1 MRIPLN
7 EYLYAIVKSNDGFL
21 ELKTI
26 RLELDS
32 EPTKDELAEHH
43 SYSMCLGEQYCSDL
57 PFIPYQ
63 NRNTGYGITN
73 IADRRIAI
81 AFAQTTKRIK
91 SEYDVVAVSHRLGGW
106 KSFEWQYNDDI
117 TFRIH
122 SNFGYGSASYLMS
135 QFFYKGL
142 QLTPY
147 SQYIRYRYSNYS
159 DLMRYTYDYALS
171 YDEWRSLML
180 DTLDFYNAV
189 CNQKEHK
196 VFTWI
201 ENHLRTMVDGL
212 TRLMNSNNTFTFYR
226 RDGQIADEVNGDE
239 LICVKADKI
248 SGAVDFIKNICNLP
262 VQVNPDFYIQ
272 KLEGIFTKFTSY
284 ANSKMAELAVNIS
297 SLERQID
304 ELNHSSLLSMY
315 DRLRSRNYYKQEWY
329 MDSNKKKMFRYLL
342 EIRNRLG
349 IEKES
354 VRPALKELD
363 ELLKTRENLK
373 SQLSHANHI
382 FTVLSD
388 AVKKI
393 DKHISEQ
400 AIENVA

>member
-57 PFIPYQ
+57 PFISYK
-63 NRNTGYGITN
+63 NREYGISNTS
-73 IADRRIAI
+73 DRRTAT
-81 AFAQTTKRIK
+81 AFAQTTNRIQ

-106 KSFEWQYNDDI
+106 KSFNWQYNNDI

-159 DLMRYTYDYALS
+159 DLIRYTYDYALR
-171 YDEWRSLML
+171 YDEWRTLMK

-196 VFTWI
+196 IFTWI

-212 TRLMNSNNTFTFYR
+212 VALMGSKYSFTFYR
-226 RDGQIADEVNGDE
+226 RDGHIVDEVTGDE
-239 LICVKADKI
+239 LVCVKAEKI
-248 SGAVDFIKNICNLP
+248 SGAVDFIKNISNLP
-262 VQVNPDFYIQ
+262 VQVNPDSYIQ
-272 KLEGIFTKFTSY
+272 KLEGIFTEFTSY
-284 ANSKMAELAVNIS
+284 ATSKMAELSGRIS
-297 SLERQID
+297 SLEQEID
-304 ELNHSSLLSMY
+304 ELNHTSLLSIY
-315 DRLRSRNYYKQEWY
+315 DRLRSRNYYKKEWY
-329 MDSNKKKMFRYLL
+329 MNSNKKKMFRYLL
-342 EIRNRLG
+342 EIRNRMG
-349 IEKES
+349 IKTES
-354 VRPALKELD
+354 IRPALKELN
-363 ELLKTRENLK
+363 ELLESRDNLK
-373 SQLSHANHI
+373 SQLRHSNHI

-393 DKHISEQ
+393 DKHMSEHE
-400 AIENVA
+400 IDNVA

>member
-43 SYSMCLGEQYCSDL
+43 SYSVCLGEQYCSDL
-57 PFIPYQ
+57 PFISYK
-63 NRNTGYGITN
+63 NREYGISNTS
-73 IADRRIAI
+73 DRRTAI
-81 AFAQTTKRIK
+81 AFAQTTNRIQ

-106 KSFEWQYNDDI
+106 KSFDWQYNDDI

-159 DLMRYTYDYALS
+159 DLIRYTYDYALR
-171 YDEWRSLML
+171 YDEWRSLMQ

-196 VFTWI
+196 IFTWI

-212 TRLMNSNNTFTFYR
+212 ATLMGSKYSFTFYR
-226 RDGQIADEVNGDE
+226 RYGQIADEVTGDE
-239 LICVKADKI
+239 LICVKAEKI
-248 SGAVDFIKNICNLP
+248 SGAVDFIKNISNLP
-262 VQVNPDFYIQ
+262 VQVNPDYYIQ
-272 KLEGIFTKFTSY
+272 KLEGIFTEFTSY
-284 ANSKMAELAVNIS
+284 ATSKIAELAGRIS
-297 SLERQID
+297 SLEQEID
-304 ELNHSSLLSMY
+304 ELNHTSLLSIY
-315 DRLRSRNYYKQEWY
+315 DRLRSRNYYKKEWY
-329 MDSNKKKMFRYLL
+329 MNSNKKKMFRYLL

-349 IEKES
+349 IKTES
-354 VRPALKELD
+354 IRPALKELN
-363 ELLKTRENLK
+363 ELLESRDNLK
-373 SQLSHANHI
+373 SQLSHSNHI

-393 DKHISEQ
+393 DKHMSEQ
-400 AIENVA
+400 EIENVA

>member
-7 EYLYAIVKSNDGFL
+7 EYLYAIVNSNDGFL

-57 PFIPYQ
+57 PFISYK
-63 NRNTGYGITN
+63 NREFGISNTS
-73 IADRRIAI
+73 DRRTAI
-81 AFAQTTKRIK
+81 AFAQTTNRIQ

-106 KSFEWQYNDDI
+106 KSFDWQYNNDI

-159 DLMRYTYDYALS
+159 DLIRYTYDYALR
-171 YDEWRSLML
+171 YDEWRTLMK

-196 VFTWI
+196 IFTWI
-201 ENHLRTMVDGL
+201 EDHLRTLVDGL
-212 TRLMNSNNTFTFYR
+212 AALMSSKFSFTFYR
-226 RDGQIADEVNGDE
+226 RDGHIADEVTGDE
-239 LICVKADKI
+239 LVCVKAEKI
-248 SGAVDFIKNICNLP
+248 SGAVDFIKNISNLP
-262 VQVNPDFYIQ
+262 VQVNPDSYIQ

-284 ANSKMAELAVNIS
+284 ATSKMAELSGRIA
-297 SLERQID
+297 SLEQEID
-304 ELNHSSLLSMY
+304 ELNHTSLLSIY
-315 DRLRSRNYYKQEWY
+315 DRLRRRNYYKKEWY
-329 MDSNKKKMFRYLL
+329 INRNKKKMFRYLL
-342 EIRNRLG
+342 EIRNRMG
-349 IEKES
+349 IKTES
-354 VRPALKELD
+354 IRPVLKELN
-363 ELLKTRENLK
+363 ELLESRDNLK
-373 SQLSHANHI
+373 SQLHHSNHI
-382 FTVLSD
+382 LTVLSD

-393 DKHISEQ
+393 DKHMSEQ
-400 AIENVA
+400 GIENVA